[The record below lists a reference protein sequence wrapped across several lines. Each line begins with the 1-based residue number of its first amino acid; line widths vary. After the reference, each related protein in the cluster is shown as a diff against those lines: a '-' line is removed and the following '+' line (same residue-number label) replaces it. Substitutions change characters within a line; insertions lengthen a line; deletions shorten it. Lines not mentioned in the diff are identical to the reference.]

1 MTGIPQAPWRGH
13 GGTCSFSSVDEFHF
27 VTLPPALLNSPL
39 SPEKGKE
46 LMEGVAQLL
55 EVPMSVFADVV

>member
-1 MTGIPQAPWRGH
+1 MTGIPQAPRWGRR
-13 GGTCSFSSVDEFHF
+13 GTCGFSSVDEFHF

-46 LMEGVAQLL
+46 LIEDVARLL
-55 EVPMSVFADVV
+55 EVPMSVFTDIA